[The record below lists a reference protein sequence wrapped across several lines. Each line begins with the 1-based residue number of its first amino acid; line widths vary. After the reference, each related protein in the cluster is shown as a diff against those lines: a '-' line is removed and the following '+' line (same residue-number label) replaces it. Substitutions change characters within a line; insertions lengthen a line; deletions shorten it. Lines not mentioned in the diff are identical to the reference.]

1 MAIHGRERT
10 ARGAA
15 GRSAPPGPRQD
26 PAPAGGT
33 GAAGYCPAAPGAPP
47 APRIRP
53 PPPPYPF
60 PTPASVPTPPPLSP
74 LPAPPGPLNR
84 ILQGPPG
91 TGKTYRA
98 VAEAVAIVEG
108 AAVEALMAPGAYA
121 ATRAR
126 FDRYREE
133 GCIDFVTF
141 HPGYSY
147 QDFVEGI
154 RPQTTADNGLSYD
167 VEPGVLKRIA
177 DLARC
182 NWDAARAPAGLAMPE
197 EERFERAFAQLTTE
211 IEESPTGFVRGRLY
225 RGFEAEVRTGV
236 RERSLTLMLPG
247 SGTLYRLP
255 RHQLKALWLRRAGVR
270 TPADTRLY
278 NRSFFWAALRL
289 LEDADRRLGPPDCA
303 RPPALRPHVLVID
316 EINRGN
322 IASIFGELI
331 TLVED
336 DKRLGAAHALSV
348 RLPYSPEER
357 PFGLPPNLHLLG
369 TMNTADRST
378 APLDLALRRRFAFTT
393 LAPDPQAL
401 RALDAGRPTGIDLAA
416 LMETLNARIGYLLG
430 PEQLL
435 GHAYFAGLGDFD
447 ALARRLRERVLPLL
461 RELFHGDDEPLRLVL
476 RDGPDKPAALH
487 IVRAAQ
493 ADPAALFGSAGRD
506 LEPRVRHVLADR
518 LTPAMVQAILG

>member
-1 MAIHGRERT
+1 M
-10 ARGAA
+10 
-15 GRSAPPGPRQD
+15 
-26 PAPAGGT
+26 
-33 GAAGYCPAAPGAPP
+33 
-47 APRIRP
+47 P
-53 PPPPYPF
+53 PPLPLSPPPTR
-60 PTPASVPTPPPLSP
+60 PTPAL
-74 LPAPPGPLNR
+74 PGPLNR

-108 AAVEALMAPGAYA
+108 ADVGALMAPEAYA
-121 ATRAR
+121 ATQSR
-126 FDRYREE
+126 FERYREE

-141 HPGYSY
+141 HPSYSY

-154 RPQTTADNGLSYD
+154 RPQTTADNGLAYD

-177 DLARC
+177 DQARC

-197 EERFERAFAQLTTE
+197 EERFERAFAQLMTE
-211 IEESPTGFVRGRLY
+211 IEESATGFVRTRLF
-225 RGFEAEVRTGV
+225 RGFEAEVRMGV
-236 RERSLTLMLPG
+236 RERSLSLLLPG
-247 SGTLYRLP
+247 AGTLYNLP
-255 RHQLKALWLRRAGVR
+255 RHQLKALWLRRADIR

-278 NRSFFWAALRL
+278 NRSFFWAALQL
-289 LEDADRRLGPPDCA
+289 LADVDRRLGPPDCA
-303 RPPALRPHVLVID
+303 RPPTLRPHVLVID

-357 PFGLPPNLHLLG
+357 PFGLPPNLYLLG

-393 LAPDPQAL
+393 LAPDAQAL
-401 RALDAGRPTGIDLAA
+401 RAIDAGRPTGIDLAA
-416 LMETLNARIGYLLG
+416 LLEALNARLDYLLG
-430 PEQLL
+430 PEHLL
-435 GHAYFAGLGDFD
+435 GHAYLAGLADFD
-447 ALARRLRERVLPLL
+447 ALERRLRERVLPLL
-461 RELFHGDDEPLRLVL
+461 RELFHDDGEPLRLVL

-487 IVRAAQ
+487 IVRAAG

-506 LEPRVRHVLADR
+506 LEPRTRYTVADR
-518 LTPAMVQAILG
+518 LTPPMVRAILG